1 MFSGIL
7 GRLKIKT
14 TQLRWLAL
22 FFVLG
27 GLVLLGFG
35 SRKNITLE
43 IDDQSQSISTRLL
56 TVGSLLNAQ
65 HVRVGP
71 GDLVQPAAT
80 TWLREGSLIQ
90 VKHANQV
97 RILADGKTI
106 LLTTLE
112 RIPANL
118 LALAGIALY
127 PGDQILMAGQPV
139 AQDQPLPDDLPGHR
153 LPVLLLQRAVH
164 LELQT
169 GNTVQELS
177 TTAPTLGQALWE
189 ADIDLYAGDRLTP
202 SQETRP
208 AEGMQVLLTRSRQV
222 VIQAGADQITLR
234 TSAGSVGEALAEAG
248 LSLQGLDYSQPP
260 AEANLP
266 ADGQIR
272 VVRVREEVLIEQ
284 IPLPFDTSYQPD
296 PNLEIDQQNVI
307 TPGTYGVTS
316 QRVTIRYED
325 DQEVARQTGDAWVAQ
340 LPQDRIMG
348 YGTQIVQ
355 HTVDTPDGTITYW
368 RALRVYATAYHP
380 AVTGS
385 DITSTGQKL
394 RKGIIAVNPNY
405 IPYGTRL
412 YVSGYGEGVAA
423 DTGNLPARWIDLGY
437 SDDDFEGWH
446 QYVTVYFL
454 WPPPDQIVWVIP

>member
-1 MFSGIL
+1 MFSRIQA
-7 GRLKIKT
+7 RFQTKT
-14 TQLRWLAL
+14 SQLRWLAL
-22 FFVLG
+22 FFALS
-27 GLVLLGFG
+27 GLALLGLG
-35 SRKNITLE
+35 SQKNITLV
-43 IDDQSQSISTRLL
+43 IDDQSQQISTRAF
-56 TVGSLLNAQ
+56 TVGGLLAAQ
-65 HVRVGP
+65 QVPVGP
-71 GDLVQPAAT
+71 HDLVLPAAT

-90 VKHANQV
+90 IKHAAQV
-97 RILADGKTI
+97 QILADGKTI
-106 LLTTLE
+106 QLTTLE

-127 PGDQILMAGQPV
+127 PGDQIVIAGQPV
-139 AQDQPLPDDLPGHR
+139 AQDQPLPDDFPGHR
-153 LPVLLLQRAVH
+153 LPSLLLQRAVH
-164 LELQT
+164 LELHT
-169 GNTVQELS
+169 GNTVQELT

-189 ADIDLYAGDRLTP
+189 AGISLHAADRLVP
-202 SQETRP
+202 SPETHP
-208 AEGMQVLLTRSRQV
+208 VDGMQAMLTRSRQV
-222 VIQAGADQITLR
+222 VIQAGGDQITLR
-234 TSAGSVGEALAEAG
+234 TSSSSVGAALAEAG

-260 AEANLP
+260 AEADLP

-284 IPLPFDTSYQPD
+284 IPLPFETSFQPD
-296 PNLEIDQQNVI
+296 PDLEIDQQNVI

-325 DQEVARQTGDAWVAQ
+325 DQEVARQTEDAWVAQ

-412 YVSGYGEGVAA
+412 YVPGYGEGVAA

-454 WPPPDQIVWVIP
+454 WPPPDQIVWLIP